1 MSLWLFIASLTG
13 FAVFGL
19 LWPLSRPVRA
29 GRDLDD
35 RDFYQSQLAEID
47 QDIARG
53 VIDEASAASARHEA
67 ARRLLAL
74 GDQQAISPVI
84 TQATGRRRAA
94 AILTIACVPLLALAL
109 YTRLG
114 SPGLPDQPIAARA
127 ELLSNDAALST
138 LISKVEARLETHPED
153 GLGWAT
159 IAPVYVS
166 VGRYADGITAFT
178 KAIAL
183 MGESGDLLSGL
194 GEARMATAD
203 GIVTTEALRD
213 FDRALVLDPTNER
226 AQYYRAMAAEQ
237 DGDTARALS
246 LYQELAKR
254 LPPDSEPAQLIA
266 KRMAALGGAAAP
278 AVPGADTDQGAMIRS
293 MVQRLDEKLKADGSD
308 IEGWLK
314 LMRAYQVLGDGEKAK
329 EARDR
334 AKRAQSNDSA
344 ALARIDAAARDLGL
358 MD

>member
-1 MSLWLFIASLTG
+1 M
-13 FAVFGL
+13 

-35 RDFYQSQLAEID
+35 RDFYRSQLVEID
-47 QDIARG
+47 QDLARG
-53 VIDEASAASARHEA
+53 VIDKASAESARHEA

-74 GDQQAISPVI
+74 GEERAADPVVSR
-84 TQATGRRRAA
+84 ATGRRRAA
-94 AILTIACVPLLALAL
+94 AILTIACVPLVALAL

-114 SPGLPDQPIAARA
+114 SPGLPDQPIASRA
-127 ELLSNDAALST
+127 ESLATDAALST

-166 VGRYADGITAFT
+166 VGRYPEAITAFT

-194 GEARMATAD
+194 GEARMASAD

-213 FDRALVLDPTNER
+213 FDRALVLEPTNER
-226 AQYYRAMAAEQ
+226 ALYYRAMAAEQ
-237 DGDTARALS
+237 DGDTTRALA
-246 LYQELAKR
+246 LYQDLAKK

-266 KRMAALGGAAAP
+266 KRMAAITGAAAP
-278 AVPGADTDQGAMIRS
+278 AVPSADTDQGAMIRS
-293 MVQRLDEKLKADGSD
+293 MVQRLDEKLTADGSD
-308 IEGWLK
+308 LEGWLK
-314 LMRAYQVLGDGEKAK
+314 LMRAYQVLGESEKAK
-329 EARDR
+329 DARER
-334 AKRAQSNDSA
+334 AKRAKASDSA